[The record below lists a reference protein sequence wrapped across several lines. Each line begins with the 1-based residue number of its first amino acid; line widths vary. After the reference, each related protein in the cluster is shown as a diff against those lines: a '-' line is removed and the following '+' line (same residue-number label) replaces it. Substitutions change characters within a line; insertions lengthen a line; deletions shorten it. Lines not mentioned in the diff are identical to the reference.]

1 MRPVVCLLLLCLCAL
16 AEARKPRHSRT
27 DPSILRSQTPKI
39 QEPPPITGL
48 LEMRPTW
55 GTQKKRFT
63 TENYYEMSFW
73 TGSRERI
80 TVGETLFTS
89 PGQNQSQDVF
99 FGDGFVRYQWR
110 EVSKN
115 PRTGLAVTTDVR
127 ANLPLSKNSRE
138 AGLITALRSTVLMTV
153 PITPNTRFEFRETPI
168 LYVFKEAGHESA
180 TGSLAHPIFENRVS
194 LGPVISLSSSLTLV
208 VPLYFSLMQYRRYQK
223 GAFHD
228 GELVPDLSFS
238 PEIDW
243 QVNSN
248 LYLGLS
254 YRTDG
259 LIVRDDMGLVLSETA
274 GSGSIQFVM
283 GVSF

>member
-1 MRPVVCLLLLCLCAL
+1 VSLLLLCLCAL

-27 DPSILRSQTPKI
+27 DPSILRSQTPRI
-39 QEPPPITGL
+39 EEPPPVTGL
-48 LEMRPTW
+48 LEIRPTW
-55 GTQKKRFT
+55 GTQKKKFT
-63 TENYYEMSFW
+63 TENYYEISFW
-73 TGSRERI
+73 NGRNERL
-80 TVGETLFTS
+80 TFGETLFTS
-89 PGQNQSQDVF
+89 PGPQQGQEVA

-110 EVSKN
+110 EVKKN
-115 PRTGLAVTTDVR
+115 PVTGLAVTTDIR
-127 ANLPLSKNSRE
+127 ANLPLSKSSRE
-138 AGLITALRSTVLMTV
+138 AGLITALRSTLLMTV
-153 PITPNTRFEFRETPI
+153 PITKSTRFEFRETPI
-168 LYVFKEAGHESA
+168 VYFFKAAGHESP
-180 TGSLAHPIFENRVS
+180 TGPLAHPVFENRVS

-248 LYLGLS
+248 LYLGVS

-259 LIVRDDMGLVLSETA
+259 LIVRDDIGHVLSNHA
-274 GSGSIQFVM
+274 GSGSLQFVM
-283 GVSF
+283 GFSF